1 MLWQGSPARAPHHE
15 GRHSFGHRH
24 RHLLDHDAAA
34 DLDGYVWGV
43 KWQAFFPGARFV
55 PDSARAAEWAAS
67 LGIAMNHVE
76 IGTNGHHLT
85 LVFHDLVV
93 EDLPIGFA
101 PYTTGTDGPNA
112 KMPWGPH
119 TGHG

>member
-1 MLWQGSPARAPHHE
+1 MCSVQDRAVIVGNDRRACMRPAAGSLR
-15 GRHSFGHRH
+15 SV
-24 RHLLDHDAAA
+24 LD
-34 DLDGYVWGV
+34 
-43 KWQAFFPGARFV
+43 
-55 PDSARAAEWAAS
+55 SERAAEWAAS